1 MPGPSPSCCPLR
13 CDRSRSA
20 AGRSPASASFAWGR
34 SVRTGH
40 RAGLACAARTPP
52 IASPSSGTARRGQK
66 PGSIPRRDSGSA
78 VNVLAGGRL
87 FPGRHHHASFD
98 VHETP
103 RDLHVAYT
111 SRDGATSVQV
121 DVSLAE
127 QFQGS
132 ELFADLHEA
141 SAFFR
146 HGSSGYSAGRDR
158 GHLDGMELH
167 TDSWR
172 VQPVEAHVVRSTF
185 FDESGVSLWAE
196 MAAPLIAG
204 TNLRTAS
211 AATMSTL
218 LNQNVIAVDQDP
230 LGKQGTEVSSSGG
243 LDVLAKPLQG
253 GAVAV
258 VLFNENNSAA
268 TISTTAAA
276 VGLPAAA
283 SYTLSDLWANTTT
296 STAGP
301 ISANVPANAVVMY
314 RVTPAGVASTPTPT
328 PSPTPTDHSFS
339 EILIQIIIPFRNPN

>member
-185 FDESGVSLWAE
+185 FDDEDRFPPGSATLDCALLMRDVPVTWNPLRPMLIHRASG
-196 MAAPLIAG
+196 
-204 TNLRTAS
+204 
-211 AATMSTL
+211 
-218 LNQNVIAVDQDP
+218 
-230 LGKQGTEVSSSGG
+230 
-243 LDVLAKPLQG
+243 
-253 GAVAV
+253 
-258 VLFNENNSAA
+258 
-268 TISTTAAA
+268 
-276 VGLPAAA
+276 
-283 SYTLSDLWANTTT
+283 
-296 STAGP
+296 TAG
-301 ISANVPANAVVMY
+301 A
-314 RVTPAGVASTPTPT
+314 R
-328 PSPTPTDHSFS
+328 PSVGPGTCRLS
-339 EILIQIIIPFRNPN
+339 I

>member
-1 MPGPSPSCCPLR
+1 MRQPRLSSVIERRLLVNYRADPMAVAELLPAPLR
-13 CDRSRSA
+13 PQQIGGWAVAGICLIRLGQVRPHGAPGRFGLRSENA
-20 AGRSPASASFAWGR
+20 AHRIAVEWDGPQGPE
-34 SVRTGH
+34 TGVY
-40 RAGLACAARTPP
+40 
-52 IASPSSGTARRGQK
+52 
-66 PGSIPRRDSGSA
+66 IPRRDSGSA

-132 ELFADLHEA
+132 ELFADLHDA

-185 FDESGVSLWAE
+185 FDDEDRFPPGSATLDCALLMRDVPVTWNPLRPMLIHRASG
-196 MAAPLIAG
+196 
-204 TNLRTAS
+204 
-211 AATMSTL
+211 
-218 LNQNVIAVDQDP
+218 
-230 LGKQGTEVSSSGG
+230 
-243 LDVLAKPLQG
+243 
-253 GAVAV
+253 
-258 VLFNENNSAA
+258 
-268 TISTTAAA
+268 
-276 VGLPAAA
+276 
-283 SYTLSDLWANTTT
+283 
-296 STAGP
+296 TAG
-301 ISANVPANAVVMY
+301 A
-314 RVTPAGVASTPTPT
+314 R
-328 PSPTPTDHSFS
+328 PSVGPGTCRLS
-339 EILIQIIIPFRNPN
+339 I